1 MDDDPTTSHARGY
14 KRLADLMAWNPSGAI
29 FSRFRAANALNL
41 LGLQAEICRI
51 QRDLAR
57 LVSRDESQSEHPIRK
72 RYKFDWSA
80 LHDGEKGN
88 NEQYLK
94 VKELREKLSEY
105 SSSSFSFSL
114 FLLLLIHFSV

>member
-1 MDDDPTTSHARGY
+1 
-14 KRLADLMAWNPSGAI
+14 MAWNPSGAI

-51 QRDLAR
+51 QGDLAR
-57 LVSRDESQSEHPIRK
+57 LVSRDESQNEDPIRK
-72 RYKFDWSA
+72 RYQFDWSA
-80 LHDGEKGN
+80 LQDGEKGN

-94 VKELREKLSEY
+94 IKELREKLSEY
-105 SSSSFSFSL
+105 SWYSFSFSL